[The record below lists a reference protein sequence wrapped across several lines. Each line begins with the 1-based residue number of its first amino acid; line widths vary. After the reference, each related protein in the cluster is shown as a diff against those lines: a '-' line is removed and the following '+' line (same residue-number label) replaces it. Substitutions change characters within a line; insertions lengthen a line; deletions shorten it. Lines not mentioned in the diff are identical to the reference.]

1 MGLIFSGEVE
11 INYLTLGYF
20 PDGLQLEFSGEA
32 GTRNSIDGNFIFTG
46 SGELN
51 LLGESDSNIVKYNYI
66 SEGDLSF
73 SGEAEIDSDWIGLF
87 EIHGGMS
94 GFADNL
100 EVFFAEDLQVTNSI
114 ISSAT
119 TIYNTCGCN
128 VIPSILYL
136 SNNLEFGGVLNEYL
150 VRNGINLPDY
160 ISLFYDGR
168 YGSWR
173 NSIFLTGVGDNL
185 NSQENWNL
193 IFEWACVNEY
203 SEESFNSSVW
213 KFSLLVSRKNL
224 GFNVDFDTRIL
235 ILFSSSQICLDAN
248 LFDFDFN
255 FKVNTRDKFVKTN
268 NNLIVDVLTFHDE
281 IGIFRSKHFLS
292 NEFKIKISEHKLG
305 SDIEI
310 IGLNSLIPERQPQF
324 IV

>member
-1 MGLIFSGEVE
+1 MIFSGEVE

-20 PDGLQLEFSGEA
+20 PNGFQLEFSGEA

-46 SGELN
+46 NGELN
-51 LLGESDSNIVKYNYI
+51 FSGESDANIISYNYI
-66 SEGDLSF
+66 SDGNLNF
-73 SGEAEIDSDWIGLF
+73 SGNAVIDSEWLGLF
-87 EIHGGMS
+87 ETHGGMS
-94 GFADNL
+94 GFVDNL
-100 EVFFAEDLQVTNSI
+100 EVVFTEEDTQFINSI
-114 ISSAT
+114 TSSAI

-136 SNNLEFGGVLNEYL
+136 SHNLEFGGILKEYL
-150 VRNGINLPDY
+150 VRNGIVLSDY
-160 ISLFYDGR
+160 VNLFYDGR

-173 NSIFLTGVGDNL
+173 NSIYLTGVGDNL

-203 SEESFNSSVW
+203 AEESFNSSVW

-235 ILFSSSQICLDAN
+235 ILFPSSQICLDAN
-248 LFDFDFN
+248 LFDFNFD

-281 IGIFRSKHFLS
+281 IGMFRSKHFLS
-292 NEFKIKISEHKLG
+292 NELKIKISEHKLE
-305 SDIEI
+305 SDVEI
-310 IGLNSLIPERQPQF
+310 NDLNSLISERKPQF
-324 IV
+324 II